1 MGADSQWAVQNAIT
15 TALVGDTTLTS
26 KLASG
31 ASSIFEAVPASP
43 TYDLIVV
50 GKSEA
55 ERDDTMGED
64 GMSQTVYIETYSDS
78 SSMQAPKEI
87 MAAIYDVLHDAA
99 LSVSGHTLVLLQ
111 FTESIIEIDE
121 NDTTRRKGVQ
131 QFKVITHP

>member
-1 MGADSQWAVQNAIT
+1 
-15 TALVGDTTLTS
+15 
-26 KLASG
+26 
-31 ASSIFEAVPASP
+31 
-43 TYDLIVV
+43 
-50 GKSEA
+50 
-55 ERDDTMGED
+55 MGED